1 VGLWAGFVILA
12 VAIAIGFVA
21 AVVAATWRMTG
32 DRAAARRA
40 GLVAAIGALVWLGV
54 SGGAAR
60 VGALRF
66 DPPPPTMIVLLVAV
80 LGLAIGLSR
89 AEVGRRLA
97 FGLPLSVLIGFQGFR
112 VVVEVLMHRAY
123 VEGLMPVQMSY
134 QGRNFDIV
142 SGATAAVLGLVLLV
156 RGAPRW
162 VLLGWNLLG
171 LGLLLNVLVIALLSA
186 PGPFRRF
193 LNEPSNV
200 WVTAFPWVWLP
211 AVMVLAAL
219 LGHLLLFR
227 RLAGPRPDHR

>member
-1 VGLWAGFVILA
+1 
-12 VAIAIGFVA
+12 
-21 AVVAATWRMTG
+21 
-32 DRAAARRA
+32 
-40 GLVAAIGALVWLGV
+40 
-54 SGGAAR
+54 
-60 VGALRF
+60 
-66 DPPPPTMIVLLVAV
+66 MIVLLLAV
-80 LGLAIGLSR
+80 LGLAIWLSR
-89 AEVGRRLA
+89 AAIGRRLA
-97 FGLPLSVLIGFQGFR
+97 FGLPLSVLIGYQAFR

-171 LGLLLNVLVIALLSA
+171 LGLLINVLVIPMLSA

-200 WVTAFPWVWLP
+200 GVTAFPWVWLP

-227 RLAGPRPDHR
+227 RLAGHGAEDRR